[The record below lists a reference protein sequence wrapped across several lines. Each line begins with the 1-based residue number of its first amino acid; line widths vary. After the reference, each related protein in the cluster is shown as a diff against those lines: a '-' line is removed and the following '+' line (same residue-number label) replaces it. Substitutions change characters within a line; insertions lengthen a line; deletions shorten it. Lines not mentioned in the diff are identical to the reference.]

1 MSIYTFQTQH
11 SINKFLEW
19 ENSHLYHKLGLHW
32 RLTKKR
38 CDSSSMMEYVSYLI
52 YLGTL
57 IYVNILVILTIIN

>member
-38 CDSSSMMEYVSYLI
+38 CDSSSMMEYVSYLF
-52 YLGTL
+52 GH
-57 IYVNILVILTIIN
+57 IYVNIWVILTILN

>member
-38 CDSSSMMEYVSYLI
+38 CDSSSMMEYVSYLFI
-52 YLGTL
+52 WAYLCKHLGHF
-57 IYVNILVILTIIN
+57 